1 MVERRPT
8 KNEKRRL
15 KKKQQP
21 EGTTATRATVATADN
36 NENSDSNGND
46 DDDVQVEYVSAD
58 LAGTLLPFGGTVL
71 DEFKSVFEK
80 FARPEELTTQAAAP
94 AAAATAAA
102 AAAAAGSSSDRLDAD
117 GGALVPDAGDEDD
130 APKLSRRKKK
140 LLSRLSVAELKQ
152 LVQRPDVV
160 EAHDVTSSDP
170 RLLVYL
176 KAGRN
181 TVPVPRHW
189 CHKSKYLQRKRGIE
203 KPPFQ
208 LPEFIADTGI
218 SKIRASVMEQEAL
231 KKSKQKARDRLQP
244 RMGKIDI
251 DYQVLHDAFFKY
263 QTKPKLGGHG
273 DLYYEGK
280 EFEVDMK
287 HHKPGVLSGELVAAL
302 GMPDRTTAPPPWL
315 INMQRYGPPP
325 SYPHQRIPGL
335 SAPIPAGASFGY
347 HPGGWG
353 KPPVDEYGRPL
364 YGDVFGTVEEGVGDD
379 PTVDKTTRWGGLVE
393 VEGAAEEEE
402 EEEDEGEGGG
412 EGDEDAAGGT
422 ETPATVDGGASQYSG
437 METPDTVMD
446 LRKRAGL
453 ETPDTTVSR
462 ELYQVVSERATA
474 QGSAGQLFGSDRTYV
489 LPGKGGDDASAGSAA
504 GGLAGESTEFE
515 DASGAA
521 AGGDGKAK
529 KRRRVEDNVVAKKI
543 KDFKF

>member
-1 MVERRPT
+1 MTADTAARRLT

-15 KKKQQP
+15 KKK
-21 EGTTATRATVATADN
+21 EEKVCDGDN
-36 NENSDSNGND
+36 VVNGNKTVGTNHD
-46 DDDVQVEYVSAD
+46 DENADVTSGVQVEYVSVDIARE
-58 LAGTLLPFGGTVL
+58 LQAFGEGML
-71 DEFKSVFEK
+71 DQFKSIFEK
-80 FARPEELTTQAAAP
+80 FAKPEDLTTQVAIA
-94 AAAATAAA
+94 
-102 AAAAAGSSSDRLDAD
+102 SSSSNDINGAAD
-117 GGALVPDAGDEDD
+117 GGGDDTLVAADDEP
-130 APKLSRRKKK
+130 AKLSRRKKK
-140 LLSRLSVAELKQ
+140 MMTRLSVAELKQ

-176 KAGRN
+176 KAYRN

-218 SKIRASVMEQEAL
+218 SKIRASVMEQEAM
-231 KKSKQKARDRLQP
+231 KKGKQKARDRMQP

-263 QTKPKLGGHG
+263 QTKPKLIGHG

-280 EFEVDMK
+280 EFEIDMK
-287 HHKPGVLSGELVAAL
+287 HHKTGVLSAELLVAL
-302 GMPDRTTAPPPWL
+302 GMADRSSVPPPWL

-325 SYPHQRIPGL
+325 SYPNLRIPGL
-335 SAPIPAGASFGY
+335 NAPIPTGAGFGY

-364 YGDVFGTVEEGVGDD
+364 YGDVFGVQRDD
-379 PTVDKTTRWGGLVE
+379 DADLVAVDRTTRWGEVVE
-393 VEGAAEEEE
+393 VEAEEEE
-402 EEEDEGEGGG
+402 QEEGEEDEEKEGV
-412 EGDEDAAGGT
+412 EYDAAGA
-422 ETPATVDGGASQYSG
+422 ETPMTMDGGASMLSG

-462 ELYQVVSERATA
+462 ELYQVIQEKAAHGT
-474 QGSAGQLFGSDRTYV
+474 AGQLFGSDRTYV
-489 LPGKGGDDASAGSAA
+489 LPGKGGAQANPDGPSDT
-504 GGLAGESTEFE
+504 GLAGESTEFE
-515 DASGAA
+515 EAE
-521 AGGDGKAK
+521 AGEGKTK
-529 KRRRVEDNVVAKKI
+529 KRRRVDDTSAAKKY